1 MTPLTSSELA
11 AVIDYT
17 VIDKQHF
24 SSLAPFKPFAAFFNS
39 MGALQEV
46 LLMLD
51 DKGFITYGSIC
62 SYVAETLYDKDR
74 ADIERFNNAICNTT
88 ERIVSALVH
97 CTYAVKTDQDYLKIT
112 LAGKAAAHVICAIR
126 DLSGL
131 IYNNFMD
138 KKQLGFKPKYGSC
151 LEAQVNAT
159 LLGHPEWTEKE
170 FFDKYVAWLFSAKA
184 TTLGIF
190 IYLQKIVIKSLL
202 FDKYL
207 PMT

>member
-1 MTPLTSSELA
+1 MTPLTSSELD

-17 VIDKQHF
+17 VIDKQYF
-24 SSLAPFKPFAAFFNS
+24 SSLAPFKPFVIFLTS
-39 MGALQEV
+39 MGVLQDV
-46 LLMLD
+46 LLMLN
-51 DKGFITYGSIC
+51 DKGFITYGAIC
-62 SYVAETLYDKDR
+62 SYVADTLYDKGS
-74 ADIERFNNAICNTT
+74 ADIARFNNVICNTT
-88 ERIVSALVH
+88 ERIVNTLVH

-112 LAGKAAAHVICAIR
+112 LAGKAVAHVICAIR

-138 KKQLGFKPKYGSC
+138 KKHLGFKPKYGSC

-184 TTLGIF
+184 TKFGIF
-190 IYLQKIVIKSLL
+190 TYLQKIVIGSLL